1 MGAYRS
7 RTQRPRYLRRRQGRQ
22 GAYAALDLGT
32 NNCRLLVARPVD
44 GGFRVI
50 DAFSR
55 IVRLGEG
62 LERDGELSGAAM
74 DRTIDALKVC
84 AMKMRRRRVIRAR
97 NVATAACR
105 RAGNCDLFLAR
116 VRSETG
122 LDIEIISSIEEAK
135 LAVAGCAPLIKE
147 EVSHALVFDIGGGS
161 TELMWVRRQDGDGA
175 ASVIASA
182 SLPFGVINLSE
193 AHGTDIVPRAVYD
206 AMIADVEAPLK
217 EFDALHGIR
226 PMIEGGAAQMLGTS
240 GTVTTLAGIHLKLAR
255 YDRQAVD
262 GSYLSADAIRVVN
275 NQLLAMDC
283 RARAKEPCV
292 GPARADLVLA
302 GCAILDAILRTWP
315 APGLVVADRGL
326 REGILLGLMGRSGLR
341 SAEADLRTAQAGAGG
356 GSVAGSGAQPRRA

>member
-1 MGAYRS
+1 MGEYRS
-7 RTQRPRYLRRRQGRQ
+7 RTRRPRYLRRRQGRQ

-62 LERDGELSGAAM
+62 LERDGALSDAAM

-84 AMKMRRRRVIRAR
+84 ALKMRRRRVIRAR
-97 NVATAACR
+97 NVATEACR

-122 LDIEIISSIEEAK
+122 LEIEIISSIEEAA
-135 LAVAGCAPLIKE
+135 LAVAGCAPLIDR

-161 TELMWVRRQDGDGA
+161 TELMWVRRQDGA
-175 ASVIASA
+175 AAVIASA

-193 AHGTDIVPRAVYD
+193 AHGADIVPRAVYD

-255 YDRQAVD
+255 YDRRAVD

-326 REGILLGLMGRSGLR
+326 REGILLGLMGRSG
-341 SAEADLRTAQAGAGG
+341 SSY
-356 GSVAGSGAQPRRA
+356 GSGAGSGAQPRRA

>member
-1 MGAYRS
+1 MGAHRS

-62 LERDGELSGAAM
+62 LEQGGELSGAAM

-84 AMKMRRRRVIRAR
+84 ALKMRRRRVVRAR
-97 NVATAACR
+97 NVATEACR
-105 RAGNCDLFLAR
+105 RAGNRDLFLDR

-122 LDIEIISSIEEAK
+122 LEIEIISSDEEAK
-135 LAVAGCAPLIKE
+135 LAVAGCAPLIDR

-161 TELMWVRRQDGDGA
+161 TELMWVRRQDGA
-175 ASVIASA
+175 AAVIASA

-193 AHGTDIVPRAVYD
+193 AHGTDIVPRAVYES
-206 AMIADVEAPLK
+206 MIADVEASLK

-226 PMIEGGAAQMLGTS
+226 PMIEDGAAQMLGTS
-240 GTVTTLAGIHLKLAR
+240 GTVTTLAGIHLKLPR

-326 REGILLGLMGRSGLR
+326 REGILFGLMGRGHGSG
-341 SAEADLRTAQAGAGG
+341 
-356 GSVAGSGAQPRRA
+356 AGSGARRS

>member
-1 MGAYRS
+1 MGAHRS
-7 RTQRPRYLRRRQGRQ
+7 RTERRRYPRRHQGRQ

-84 AMKMRRRRVIRAR
+84 ALKMRRRRVVRAR
-97 NVATAACR
+97 NVATEACR
-105 RAGNCDLFLAR
+105 RAGNRDLFLDR

-122 LDIEIISSIEEAK
+122 LEIEIISSDEEAK
-135 LAVAGCAPLIKE
+135 LAVAGCAPLIDR

-161 TELMWVRRQDGDGA
+161 TELMWVRRQDGGA
-175 ASVIASA
+175 AVIASA

-193 AHGTDIVPRAVYD
+193 AHGADIVPRAVYES
-206 AMIADVEAPLK
+206 MIADVEASLK
-217 EFDALHGIR
+217 EFDAAHGIR
-226 PMIEGGAAQMLGTS
+226 PMIEDGAAQMLGTS

-326 REGILLGLMGRSGLR
+326 REGILLGLMGRSGAGYG
-341 SAEADLRTAQAGAGG
+341 SGAGP
-356 GSVAGSGAQPRRA
+356 AAQPRRA

>member
-7 RTQRPRYLRRRQGRQ
+7 RTERRRYPRRRQGRQ

-84 AMKMRRRRVIRAR
+84 ALKMRRRRVVRAR
-97 NVATAACR
+97 NVATEACR
-105 RAGNCDLFLAR
+105 RAGNRDLFLDR

-122 LDIEIISSIEEAK
+122 LEIEIISSDEEAK
-135 LAVAGCAPLIKE
+135 LAVAGCAPLIDR

-161 TELMWVRRQDGDGA
+161 TELMWVRRQDGA
-175 ASVIASA
+175 AAVIASA

-193 AHGTDIVPRAVYD
+193 AHGTDIVPRAVYES
-206 AMIADVEAPLK
+206 MIADVEAPLE

-226 PMIEGGAAQMLGTS
+226 PMIEDGAAQMLGTS

-326 REGILLGLMGRSGLR
+326 REGILLGLMGRSGAGYG
-341 SAEADLRTAQAGAGG
+341 SGAGP
-356 GSVAGSGAQPRRA
+356 AAQPRRA

>member
-1 MGAYRS
+1 MGAYRF
-7 RTQRPRYLRRRQGRQ
+7 RTQRPRYPRRRQGRAN
-22 GAYAALDLGT
+22 AYAALDLGT
-32 NNCRLLVARPVD
+32 NNCRLLVAKPMN
-44 GGFRVI
+44 GGFKVI

-62 LERDGELSGAAM
+62 LERDGRLNDAAM

-84 AMKMRRRRVIRAR
+84 ALKMRRRRVIRAR
-97 NVATAACR
+97 NVATEACR

-122 LDIEIISSIEEAK
+122 LEIEIISADEEAK
-135 LAVAGCAPLIKE
+135 LAVAGCAPLIDR

-161 TELMWVRRQDGDGA
+161 TELMWVRRQDGA
-175 ASVIASA
+175 AAVIASA

-193 AHGTDIVPRAVYD
+193 AHGADIVPRAVYES
-206 AMIADVEAPLK
+206 MIADVEASLK
-217 EFDALHGIR
+217 AFDALHGIR
-226 PMIEGGAAQMLGTS
+226 PMIEDGAAQMLGTS

-262 GSYLSADAIRVVN
+262 GSYLSTDAIRVVN

-292 GPARADLVLA
+292 GPGRADLVLA

-326 REGILLGLMGRSGLR
+326 REGILLGLMGRSGAGYG
-341 SAEADLRTAQAGAGG
+341 SGAGP
-356 GSVAGSGAQPRRA
+356 AAQPRRA

>member
-7 RTQRPRYLRRRQGRQ
+7 RTQRPRYLRRRQGRA

-32 NNCRLLVARPVD
+32 NNCRLLVAKPVD

-84 AMKMRRRRVIRAR
+84 ALKMRRRRVIRAR
-97 NVATAACR
+97 NVATEACR
-105 RAGNCDLFLAR
+105 RAGNCDLFLDR

-122 LDIEIISSIEEAK
+122 LEIEIISSIEEAK

-161 TELMWVRRQDGDGA
+161 TELMWVRRQDGA
-175 ASVIASA
+175 AAVIASA

-206 AMIADVEAPLK
+206 SMIADVEAPLK

-240 GTVTTLAGIHLKLAR
+240 GTVTTLAGIHLKLPR

-326 REGILLGLMGRSGLR
+326 REGILLGLMGRSG
-341 SAEADLRTAQAGAGG
+341 SSY
-356 GSVAGSGAQPRRA
+356 GSGAGSGAQPRRA

>member
-1 MGAYRS
+1 MGAHRS
-7 RTQRPRYLRRRQGRQ
+7 RTERRRYLRRRQGRQ

-84 AMKMRRRRVIRAR
+84 ALKMRRRRVVRAR
-97 NVATAACR
+97 NVATEACR
-105 RAGNCDLFLAR
+105 RAGNRDLFLDR

-122 LDIEIISSIEEAK
+122 LEIEIISSDEEAK
-135 LAVAGCAPLIKE
+135 LAVAGCAPLIDR

-161 TELMWVRRQDGDGA
+161 TELMWVRRQDGA
-175 ASVIASA
+175 AAVIASA

-193 AHGTDIVPRAVYD
+193 AHGTDIVPRAVYES
-206 AMIADVEAPLK
+206 MIADVEASLK

-226 PMIEGGAAQMLGTS
+226 PMIEDGAAQMLGTS

-326 REGILLGLMGRSGLR
+326 REGILLGLMGRSGAGYG
-341 SAEADLRTAQAGAGG
+341 SGAGP
-356 GSVAGSGAQPRRA
+356 AAQPRRA

>member
-7 RTQRPRYLRRRQGRQ
+7 RTERRRYPRRRQGRQ

-84 AMKMRRRRVIRAR
+84 ALKMRRRRVVRAR
-97 NVATAACR
+97 NVATEACR
-105 RAGNCDLFLAR
+105 RAGNCDLFLER

-122 LDIEIISSIEEAK
+122 LEIEIISSDEEAK
-135 LAVAGCAPLIKE
+135 LAVAGCAPLIDR

-161 TELMWVRRQDGDGA
+161 TELMWVRRQDGA
-175 ASVIASA
+175 AAVIASA

-193 AHGTDIVPRAVYD
+193 AHGTDIVPRAVYES
-206 AMIADVEAPLK
+206 MIADVEAPLE

-226 PMIEGGAAQMLGTS
+226 PMIEDGAAQMLGTS

-326 REGILLGLMGRSGLR
+326 REGILLGLMGRSGAGYG
-341 SAEADLRTAQAGAGG
+341 SGAGP
-356 GSVAGSGAQPRRA
+356 AAQPRRA

>member
-7 RTQRPRYLRRRQGRQ
+7 RTETPRYPRRRQGRA
-22 GAYAALDLGT
+22 GAFAALDLGT
-32 NNCRLLVARPVD
+32 NNCRLLVAKPAES
-44 GGFRVI
+44 GFRVI

-62 LERDGELSGAAM
+62 LEQGGRLSDAAM
-74 DRTIDALKVC
+74 DRTIDALKIC
-84 AMKMRRRRVIRAR
+84 AIKMRRRRVVRAR
-97 NVATAACR
+97 NVATEACR
-105 RAGNCDLFLAR
+105 RAGNCDLFLDR

-122 LDIEIISSIEEAK
+122 LEIEIISPIEEAK
-135 LAVAGCAPLIKE
+135 LAVAGCAPLIKDE
-147 EVSHALVFDIGGGS
+147 ASHALVFDIGGGS
-161 TELMWVRRQDGDGA
+161 TELMWVRRQRGNGA

-193 AHGTDIVPRAVYD
+193 AHGADLVPRAVYD
-206 AMIADVEAPLK
+206 AMIADVAAPLK
-217 EFDALHGIR
+217 EFDAVHGIR
-226 PMIEGGAAQMLGTS
+226 PMIAEGAAQMLGTS

-302 GCAILDAILRTWP
+302 GCAILEAILRTWP

-326 REGILLGLMGRSGLR
+326 REGILHGLMGRSGLR
-341 SAEADLRTAQAGAGG
+341 PAQAGASHGPG
-356 GSVAGSGAQPRRA
+356 AGSGAGSGAGPRRS

>member
-7 RTQRPRYLRRRQGRQ
+7 RNDRPRYPRRRQGRPRGQ
-22 GAYAALDLGT
+22 GVYAALDLGT
-32 NNCRLLVARPVD
+32 NNCRLLVAKPAT
-44 GGFRVI
+44 GGFKVI

-62 LERDGELSGAAM
+62 LERDGRLNDAAM

-84 AMKMRRRRVIRAR
+84 ALKMRRRHVIRAR
-97 NVATAACR
+97 NVATEACR
-105 RAGNCDLFLAR
+105 RAGNCDLFLER

-122 LDIEIISSIEEAK
+122 IEIEIISPDEEAK
-135 LAVAGCAPLIKE
+135 LAVAGCAPLIDR

-161 TELMWVRRQDGDGA
+161 TELMWVRRQDGNGT

-182 SLPFGVINLSE
+182 SLPYGVINLSE
-193 AHGTDIVPRAVYD
+193 AHGADLVPRAVYD
-206 AMIADVEAPLK
+206 AMIEKVEAPLK
-217 EFDALHGIR
+217 QFDAAHGIR
-226 PMIEGGAAQMLGTS
+226 PMIEDGTAQMLGTS

-255 YDRQAVD
+255 YDRAVVD

-283 RARAKEPCV
+283 RARAEQPCV

-326 REGILLGLMGRSGLR
+326 REGILHGLMGRSG
-341 SAEADLRTAQAGAGG
+341 S
-356 GSVAGSGAQPRRA
+356 GSGARPRRS

>member
-84 AMKMRRRRVIRAR
+84 AMKMRRRRVVRAR
-97 NVATAACR
+97 NVATEACR
-105 RAGNCDLFLAR
+105 RAGNCDLFLDR

-161 TELMWVRRQDGDGA
+161 TELMWVRRQDGA
-175 ASVIASA
+175 AAVIASA

-326 REGILLGLMGRSGLR
+326 REGILLGLMGRSGAGYG
-341 SAEADLRTAQAGAGG
+341 SGAGP
-356 GSVAGSGAQPRRA
+356 AAQPRRA

>member
-1 MGAYRS
+1 MGAHRS

-84 AMKMRRRRVIRAR
+84 ALKMRRRRVVRAR

-105 RAGNCDLFLAR
+105 RAGNRDLFLDR

-122 LDIEIISSIEEAK
+122 LEIEIISSDEEAK
-135 LAVAGCAPLIKE
+135 LAVAGCAPLIDR

-161 TELMWVRRQDGDGA
+161 TELMWVRRQDGA
-175 ASVIASA
+175 AAVIASA

-193 AHGTDIVPRAVYD
+193 AHGTDIVPRAVYES
-206 AMIADVEAPLK
+206 MIADVEASLK

-226 PMIEGGAAQMLGTS
+226 PMIEDGAAQMLGTS

-341 SAEADLRTAQAGAGG
+341 SAEADLRTAQAGAGY
-356 GSVAGSGAQPRRA
+356 GSGAGPAAQPRRA

>member
-7 RTQRPRYLRRRQGRQ
+7 RNERPRYPRRRQGRQ
-22 GAYAALDLGT
+22 GAFAALDLGT
-32 NNCRLLVARPVD
+32 NNCRLLVARPVN
-44 GGFRVI
+44 GGFKVI

-62 LERDGELSGAAM
+62 LEQGGALSDAAM

-84 AMKMRRRRVIRAR
+84 ALKMRRRQVVRAR
-97 NVATAACR
+97 NVATEACR

-122 LDIEIISSIEEAK
+122 LEIEIISPDEEAK
-135 LAVAGCAPLIKE
+135 LAVAGCAPLIKR

-161 TELMWVRRQDGDGA
+161 TELMWVRRQDGNGA

-193 AHGTDIVPRAVYD
+193 AHGSDLVPRAVYD
-206 AMIADVEAPLK
+206 SMIEEVEAPLR

-226 PMIEGGAAQMLGTS
+226 PMIEDGTAQMLGTS

-255 YDRQAVD
+255 YDRAAVD

-283 RARAKEPCV
+283 RARAAEPCV

-302 GCAILDAILRTWP
+302 GCAILDAILNTWP

-326 REGILLGLMGRSGLR
+326 REGILVGLMGRSGVR
-341 SAEADLRTAQAGAGG
+341 SAEADLRTAQAGSSY
-356 GSVAGSGAQPRRA
+356 GSGAAGAQPRRS

>member
-1 MGAYRS
+1 MGAHRS

-62 LERDGELSGAAM
+62 LEQGGELSGAAM

-84 AMKMRRRRVIRAR
+84 ALKMRRRRVVRAR
-97 NVATAACR
+97 NVATEACR
-105 RAGNCDLFLAR
+105 RAGNRDLFLDR

-122 LDIEIISSIEEAK
+122 LEIEIISSDEEAK
-135 LAVAGCAPLIKE
+135 LAVAGCAPLIDR

-161 TELMWVRRQDGDGA
+161 TELMWVRRQDGA
-175 ASVIASA
+175 AAVIASA

-193 AHGTDIVPRAVYD
+193 AHGTDIVPRAVYES
-206 AMIADVEAPLK
+206 MIADVEASLK

-226 PMIEGGAAQMLGTS
+226 PMIEDGAAQMLGTS
-240 GTVTTLAGIHLKLAR
+240 GTVTTLAGIHLKLPR

-341 SAEADLRTAQAGAGG
+341 SAEADLRTAQAGAGY
-356 GSVAGSGAQPRRA
+356 GSGAGSGAQPRRA

>member
-7 RTQRPRYLRRRQGRQ
+7 RTQRPRYLRRRQGRR

-62 LERDGELSGAAM
+62 LERDGALSGAAM

-84 AMKMRRRRVIRAR
+84 AMKMRRRRVVRAR
-97 NVATAACR
+97 NVATEACR
-105 RAGNCDLFLAR
+105 RAGNCDLFLDR

-122 LDIEIISSIEEAK
+122 LEIEIISSIEEAK
-135 LAVAGCAPLIKE
+135 LAVAGCAPLINRDF
-147 EVSHALVFDIGGGS
+147 SHALVFDIGGGS
-161 TELMWVRRQDGDGA
+161 TELMWVRRQDGA
-175 ASVIASA
+175 AAVIASA

-193 AHGTDIVPRAVYD
+193 AHGADIVPRAVYD

-326 REGILLGLMGRSGLR
+326 REGILHGLMGRSG
-341 SAEADLRTAQAGAGG
+341 SGY
-356 GSVAGSGAQPRRA
+356 GSGAGSGAQPRRA

>member
-7 RTQRPRYLRRRQGRQ
+7 RTQRPRYLRRRQGRG

-97 NVATAACR
+97 NVATEACR
-105 RAGNCDLFLAR
+105 RAGNCDLFLDR

-122 LDIEIISSIEEAK
+122 LEIEIISSVEEAK

-161 TELMWVRRQDGDGA
+161 TELMWVRRQDGA
-175 ASVIASA
+175 AAVIASA

-206 AMIADVEAPLK
+206 SMIADVEAPLK

-226 PMIEGGAAQMLGTS
+226 PMIANGAAQMLGTS

-326 REGILLGLMGRSGLR
+326 REGILLGLMGRSG
-341 SAEADLRTAQAGAGG
+341 SG
-356 GSVAGSGAQPRRA
+356 AGSGARPRRA

>member
-7 RTQRPRYLRRRQGRQ
+7 RTQRGRYLRRRQGRQ

-97 NVATAACR
+97 NVATEACR
-105 RAGNCDLFLAR
+105 RAGNCDLFLDR

-122 LDIEIISSIEEAK
+122 LKIEIISSIEEAK
-135 LAVAGCAPLIKE
+135 LAVAGCTPLIKE

-161 TELMWVRRQDGDGA
+161 TELMWVRRQDGA
-175 ASVIASA
+175 AAVIASA

-206 AMIADVEAPLK
+206 SMIADVEAPLK

-326 REGILLGLMGRSGLR
+326 REGILLGLMGRSG
-341 SAEADLRTAQAGAGG
+341 SGY
-356 GSVAGSGAQPRRA
+356 GSGAGSGAQPRRA

>member
-1 MGAYRS
+1 MGAHRS

-84 AMKMRRRRVIRAR
+84 ALKMRRRRVVRAR
-97 NVATAACR
+97 NVATEACR
-105 RAGNCDLFLAR
+105 RAGNRDLFLDR

-122 LDIEIISSIEEAK
+122 LEIEIISSDEEAK
-135 LAVAGCAPLIKE
+135 LAVAGCAPLIDR

-161 TELMWVRRQDGDGA
+161 TELMWVRRQDGA
-175 ASVIASA
+175 AAVIASA

-193 AHGTDIVPRAVYD
+193 AHGTDIVPRAVYES
-206 AMIADVEAPLK
+206 MIADVEASLK

-226 PMIEGGAAQMLGTS
+226 PMIEDGAAQMLGTS

-341 SAEADLRTAQAGAGG
+341 SAEADLRTAQAGAGY
-356 GSVAGSGAQPRRA
+356 GSGAGPAAQPRRA

>member
-7 RTQRPRYLRRRQGRQ
+7 RTERRRYPRRRQGRQ

-84 AMKMRRRRVIRAR
+84 ALKMSRRRVVRAR

-105 RAGNCDLFLAR
+105 RAGNCDLFLDR

-122 LDIEIISSIEEAK
+122 LEIEIISSDEEAK
-135 LAVAGCAPLIKE
+135 LAVAGCAPLIDR

-161 TELMWVRRQDGDGA
+161 TELMWVRRQDGA
-175 ASVIASA
+175 AAVIASA

-226 PMIEGGAAQMLGTS
+226 PMIEDGAAQMLGTS

-326 REGILLGLMGRSGLR
+326 REGILLGLMGRSG
-341 SAEADLRTAQAGAGG
+341 SGYGSGAGP
-356 GSVAGSGAQPRRA
+356 AAQPRRA

>member
-1 MGAYRS
+1 MGAHRS

-84 AMKMRRRRVIRAR
+84 ALKMRRRRVVRAR
-97 NVATAACR
+97 NVATEACR
-105 RAGNCDLFLAR
+105 RAGNRDLFLDR

-122 LDIEIISSIEEAK
+122 LEIEIISSDEEAK
-135 LAVAGCAPLIKE
+135 LAVAGCAPLIDR

-161 TELMWVRRQDGDGA
+161 TELMWVRRQDGA
-175 ASVIASA
+175 AAVIASA

-193 AHGTDIVPRAVYD
+193 AHGTDIVPRAVYES
-206 AMIADVEAPLK
+206 MIADVEASLK

-226 PMIEGGAAQMLGTS
+226 PMIEDGAAQMLGTS
-240 GTVTTLAGIHLKLAR
+240 GTVTTLAGIHLKLPR

-341 SAEADLRTAQAGAGG
+341 SAEADLRTAQAGAGY
-356 GSVAGSGAQPRRA
+356 GSGAGSGAQPRRA

>member
-1 MGAYRS
+1 MGAYSS
-7 RTQRPRYLRRRQGRQ
+7 RNDRRRFPRRRKGSQ
-22 GAYAALDLGT
+22 GAFAALDLGT
-32 NNCRLLVARPVD
+32 NNCRLLVAKPAE

-62 LERDGELSGAAM
+62 LEQGGQLSDAAM
-74 DRTIDALKVC
+74 DRTIDALNIC
-84 AMKMRRRRVIRAR
+84 AMKMRRRRVVRTR
-97 NVATAACR
+97 NVATEACR
-105 RAGNCDLFLAR
+105 RAGNGDLFLDR

-122 LDIEIISSIEEAK
+122 LEIEIISPIEEAK
-135 LAVAGCAPLIKE
+135 LAVAGCAPLIKDE
-147 EVSHALVFDIGGGS
+147 ASHALVFDIGGGS

-175 ASVIASA
+175 ASIIASA
-182 SLPFGVINLSE
+182 SLPFGVVNLSE
-193 AHGTDIVPRAVYD
+193 THGADLVPRAVYD
-206 AMIADVEAPLK
+206 AMIADVEAPLR

-226 PMIEGGAAQMLGTS
+226 PMIAEGKAQMLGTS

-255 YDRQAVD
+255 YDRAAVD

-326 REGILLGLMGRSGLR
+326 REGILHGLMDRSRLR
-341 SAEADLRTAQAGAGG
+341 SARAGAGHEPG
-356 GSVAGSGAQPRRA
+356 AGSGAWPRRS

>member
-7 RTQRPRYLRRRQGRQ
+7 RTQRRRYPRRRQGRQ

-84 AMKMRRRRVIRAR
+84 ALKMRRRRVVRAR

-105 RAGNCDLFLAR
+105 RAGNCDLFLDR

-122 LDIEIISSIEEAK
+122 LEIEIISSDEEAK
-135 LAVAGCAPLIKE
+135 LAVAGCAPLIDR

-161 TELMWVRRQDGDGA
+161 TELMWVRRQDGA
-175 ASVIASA
+175 AAVIASA

-193 AHGTDIVPRAVYD
+193 AHGADIVPRAVYD

-326 REGILLGLMGRSGLR
+326 REGILLGLMGRSGAGYG
-341 SAEADLRTAQAGAGG
+341 SGAGP
-356 GSVAGSGAQPRRA
+356 AAQPRRA

>member
-1 MGAYRS
+1 MGAHRS
-7 RTQRPRYLRRRQGRQ
+7 RTERRRYPRRRQGRQ

-84 AMKMRRRRVIRAR
+84 ALKMRRRRVVRAR
-97 NVATAACR
+97 NVATEACR
-105 RAGNCDLFLAR
+105 RAGNRDLFLDR

-122 LDIEIISSIEEAK
+122 LEIEIISSDEEAK
-135 LAVAGCAPLIKE
+135 LAVAGCAPLIDR

-161 TELMWVRRQDGDGA
+161 TELMWVRRQDGA
-175 ASVIASA
+175 AAVIASA

-193 AHGTDIVPRAVYD
+193 AHGADIVPRAVYD

-226 PMIEGGAAQMLGTS
+226 PMIEDGAAQMLGTS

-302 GCAILDAILRTWP
+302 GCAILDAILNTWP

-326 REGILLGLMGRSGLR
+326 REGILLGLMGRSGAGYG
-341 SAEADLRTAQAGAGG
+341 SGAGP
-356 GSVAGSGAQPRRA
+356 AAQPRRA

>member
-1 MGAYRS
+1 MGAHRS
-7 RTQRPRYLRRRQGRQ
+7 RTERRRYPRRRQGRQ

-84 AMKMRRRRVIRAR
+84 ALKMRRRRVVRAR
-97 NVATAACR
+97 NVATEACR
-105 RAGNCDLFLAR
+105 RAGNRDLFLDR

-122 LDIEIISSIEEAK
+122 LEIEIISSDEEAK
-135 LAVAGCAPLIKE
+135 LAVAGCAPLIDR

-161 TELMWVRRQDGDGA
+161 TELMWVRRQDGA
-175 ASVIASA
+175 AAVIASA

-193 AHGTDIVPRAVYD
+193 AHGADIVPRAVYES
-206 AMIADVEAPLK
+206 MIADVEASLK

-226 PMIEGGAAQMLGTS
+226 PMIEDGAAQMLGTS

-302 GCAILDAILRTWP
+302 GCAILDAILNTWP

-326 REGILLGLMGRSGLR
+326 REGILLGLMGRSGAGYG
-341 SAEADLRTAQAGAGG
+341 SGAGP
-356 GSVAGSGAQPRRA
+356 AAQPRRS